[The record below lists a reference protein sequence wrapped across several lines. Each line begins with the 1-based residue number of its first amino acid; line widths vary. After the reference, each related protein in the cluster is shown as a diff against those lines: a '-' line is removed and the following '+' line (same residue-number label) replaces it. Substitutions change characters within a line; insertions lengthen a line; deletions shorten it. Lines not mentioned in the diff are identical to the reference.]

1 MSTPTTQE
9 YTLGVEEEYQIL
21 DPKSRELLAE
31 GGQAVQQ
38 RARRATM
45 GEEVMPELLT
55 SQVEAVSPICRTLE
69 EVRAELLRLRQEVSK
84 AAAKE
89 GARISAASTH
99 PFSDWRDQ
107 RITPKERYKGILE
120 NYQRL
125 AREQAAFGFHVHVG
139 LADREAAIRV

>member
-1 MSTPTTQE
+1 MSARTQE

-21 DPKSRELLAE
+21 DPESRELLAE
-31 GGQAVQQ
+31 GGQAVQR

-120 NYQRL
+120 NYQ
-125 AREQAAFGFHVHVG
+125 
-139 LADREAAIRV
+139 